1 MTLMVASVTAPVPSS
16 LINAI
21 IGRAVRWAGKWQNCG
36 HFFEPLLRSLLSLGK
51 ESWLKFF
58 SAAPLYNHYRD
69 IFNYEPKFSIG
80 AFLMDILPRIKNGV
94 DVKNL
99 NDNQSK
105 GTHWVSLFINKNS
118 SVYFD
123 SFEVE
128 YIPKEVLNKI
138 KENNNHTQD
147 I

>member
-1 MTLMVASVTAPVPSS
+1 M
-16 LINAI
+16 
-21 IGRAVRWAGKWQNCG
+21 G
-36 HFFEPLLRSLLSLGK
+36 
-51 ESWLKFF
+51 
-58 SAAPLYNHYRD
+58 
-69 IFNYEPKFSIG
+69 
-80 AFLMDILPRIKNGV
+80 ILPRIKNGV
-94 DVKNL
+94 DAKNL
-99 NDNQSK
+99 NDNQRK

-123 SFEVE
+123 PFEIE

>member
-1 MTLMVASVTAPVPSS
+1 
-16 LINAI
+16 
-21 IGRAVRWAGKWQNCG
+21 
-36 HFFEPLLRSLLSLGK
+36 
-51 ESWLKFF
+51 
-58 SAAPLYNHYRD
+58 
-69 IFNYEPKFSIG
+69 
-80 AFLMDILPRIKNGV
+80 MDILPRIKNGV

-123 SFEVE
+123 SFEIE

>member
-1 MTLMVASVTAPVPSS
+1 
-16 LINAI
+16 
-21 IGRAVRWAGKWQNCG
+21 
-36 HFFEPLLRSLLSLGK
+36 
-51 ESWLKFF
+51 
-58 SAAPLYNHYRD
+58 
-69 IFNYEPKFSIG
+69 
-80 AFLMDILPRIKNGV
+80 MDILPRIKNGV

-105 GTHWVSLFINKNS
+105 ETHWVSLFINKNS

-123 SFEVE
+123 SFEIE